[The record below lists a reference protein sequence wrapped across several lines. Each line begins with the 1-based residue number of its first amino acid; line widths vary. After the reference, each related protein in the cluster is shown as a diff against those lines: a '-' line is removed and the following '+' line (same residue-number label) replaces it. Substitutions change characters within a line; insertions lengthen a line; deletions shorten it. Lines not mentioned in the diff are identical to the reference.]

1 MKNKLLIVCAFFCLS
16 SCEGFLD
23 LSPESQPNA
32 KEFYVTENDFN
43 SAVMACYQSLR
54 NYPTIVLDVLEY
66 RSDNMFMP
74 SFTSGSQDKYEIN
87 HFQDNKT
94 NSLIADIWEKSYSAI
109 SCCNVMIDHI
119 QNATI
124 NADKKLQFE
133 AEARFIRAFHYFNL
147 VRLFGGVPL
156 VVHELSDGEAL
167 KKYNDAKTHL
177 NNIIITEKYDLLT
190 DIKDVFDV
198 NNEMNKEIL
207 FAIKYSKT
215 LIDGGHGMWLS
226 LSDVTLGHFS
236 DVLKGAYNSDDA
248 RAGLLEYKKSGS
260 VYLPMKYY
268 DIQDVST
275 KDVGNDFIVLRYAD
289 ILLMYAEVLNEESFD
304 TDINSKNSGFY
315 YLNKVRDRAGLPNLT
330 SLEVPSQSDFKKA
343 VLNERYLEF
352 PLEGN
357 RWFDLIRTGTAKEV
371 IKAAYD
377 IDIPDY
383 RLIFPIPSAEVEK
396 VNNPNIL
403 PQNPQ
408 Y

>member
-167 KKYNDAKTHL
+167 KMPR
-177 NNIIITEKYDLLT
+177 E
-190 DIKDVFDV
+190 
-198 NNEMNKEIL
+198 
-207 FAIKYSKT
+207 
-215 LIDGGHGMWLS
+215 
-226 LSDVTLGHFS
+226 
-236 DVLKGAYNSDDA
+236 
-248 RAGLLEYKKSGS
+248 S
-260 VYLPMKYY
+260 VGKVYEQ
-268 DIQDVST
+268 I
-275 KDVGNDFIVLRYAD
+275 
-289 ILLMYAEVLNEESFD
+289 ES
-304 TDINSKNSGFY
+304 
-315 YLNKVRDRAGLPNLT
+315 
-330 SLEVPSQSDFKKA
+330 
-343 VLNERYLEF
+343 
-352 PLEGN
+352 
-357 RWFDLIRTGTAKEV
+357 DLIFALQLPDT
-371 IKAAYD
+371 YD
-377 IDIPDY
+377 K
-383 RLIFPIPSAEVEK
+383 ST
-396 VNNPNIL
+396 
-403 PQNPQ
+403 
-408 Y
+408 

>member
-1 MKNKLLIVCAFFCLS
+1 M
-16 SCEGFLD
+16 
-23 LSPESQPNA
+23 
-32 KEFYVTENDFN
+32 
-43 SAVMACYQSLR
+43 
-54 NYPTIVLDVLEY
+54 
-66 RSDNMFMP
+66 
-74 SFTSGSQDKYEIN
+74 
-87 HFQDNKT
+87 
-94 NSLIADIWEKSYSAI
+94 
-109 SCCNVMIDHI
+109 
-119 QNATI
+119 
-124 NADKKLQFE
+124 
-133 AEARFIRAFHYFNL
+133 
-147 VRLFGGVPL
+147 
-156 VVHELSDGEAL
+156 
-167 KKYNDAKTHL
+167 
-177 NNIIITEKYDLLT
+177 LT

-248 RAGLLEYKKSGS
+248 RAGFLEYKKSGS

-383 RLIFPIPSAEVEK
+383 RLIFLIPSAEVEK